1 MHMPNGS
8 RTPAPIT
15 VGIIEPQRL
24 FAPYLSQL
32 LSAAGFSVI
41 SSLEWISLEELGRSE
56 PRVIFIDADFIDI
69 EPVHAIRQLAGLLP
83 QSIICAYTR
92 QNDPAWAARC
102 IQAGAQCIISKLRS
116 APEIITGLRCA
127 LRDGTFVDTSFADE
141 TFHDDS
147 PERKPAATSRDL

>member
-8 RTPAPIT
+8 RIPAPIT

-32 LSAAGFSVI
+32 LSEAGFSVT
-41 SSLEWISLEELGRSE
+41 SSLAWISLEELGRSE

-69 EPVHAIRQLAGLLP
+69 EPVHAIRQLSGFLP
-83 QSIICAYTR
+83 RSIICAYTR

-102 IQAGAQCIISKLRS
+102 VQAGAQCIISKSRS

-127 LRDGTFVDTSFADE
+127 IREGTFVDTSFADG
-141 TFHDDS
+141 TFPDDS
-147 PERKPAATSRDL
+147 PEPKPATTARDL